1 MKPEDEALTTQ
12 QSISIIT
19 EMINNAKGNVK
30 ENSIYFLLWGTVI
43 AIANIGMFT
52 LIQVGYAHPYIV
64 WAISIPAWIVTIIAG
79 YKQGKR
85 ARATSHLDR
94 ISAWLWFSFGIVIFT
109 LVVFGEKINWQMNS
123 VIMLMSTIPTVV
135 SGIVIKF
142 RPLII
147 GGVCFWVFGILC
159 FLVPDP
165 WQFVVG
171 AAAVT
176 IGYLIP
182 GFMLRYKKANQ

>member
-1 MKPEDEALTTQ
+1 MKTQDEPLTTQ

-43 AIANIGMFT
+43 AIANIGMFS
-52 LIQVGYAHPYIV
+52 LILANYPRPYMV
-64 WAISIPAWIVTIIAG
+64 WLIAIPAWIVTIIAG

-135 SGIVIKF
+135 SGVVIKF

-147 GGVCFWVFGILC
+147 GGVCFWIFGVIC

-165 WQFVVG
+165 WQFIVG
-171 AAAVT
+171 AFAVT

-182 GFMLRYKKANQ
+182 GLMLRSKKEN